1 MTDAAASNDDGLD
14 AIAAG
19 MLADEFR
26 ASEEQRKFDRLLD
39 DHIDGVTYVERDGVT
54 YTEDGRLFE
63 EMDHTGMPGA
73 GAEFL
78 AELRAKA
85 LSAGERPP
93 HSLAE
98 VHAEMARPEVDPSTD
113 YHGSPALDP
122 ELQRIV
128 DVNKRNYLTPA
139 AWSRV
144 RGKHAAPEGCEYRAS
159 TPERDRGLDLGR

>member
-1 MTDAAASNDDGLD
+1 MTDATASNDDGLD
-14 AIAAG
+14 SIAAG
-19 MLADEFR
+19 LLADEFR
-26 ASEEQRKFDRLLD
+26 AREEQRKFDRMLD

-54 YTEDGRLFE
+54 YTEDGRLYE
-63 EMDHTGMPGA
+63 PMDHTGIPGA

-78 AELRAKA
+78 AEMRAKA
-85 LSAGERPP
+85 IYEGERPP
-93 HSLAE
+93 ASLAE

-144 RGKHAAPEGCEYRAS
+144 RGKHTAPEGREYRAS
-159 TPERDRGLDLGR
+159 TPERHRGLDLGR

>member
-1 MTDAAASNDDGLD
+1 
-14 AIAAG
+14 
-19 MLADEFR
+19 MLAEDFR
-26 ASEEQRKFDRLLD
+26 ASEEQRKFDRMLD

-63 EMDHTGMPGA
+63 EMDHTGIPGA

-85 LSAGERPP
+85 ISAGERPP
-93 HSLAE
+93 ASLAE
-98 VHAEMARPEVDPSTD
+98 VHAEMARREVDPSTE
-113 YHGSPALDP
+113 YQGSPALDP

-144 RGKHAAPEGCEYRAS
+144 RGKHAAPEGREYRAS
-159 TPERDRGLDLGR
+159 TPERDRGLDRGR